1 MQGKIVVTVIGND
14 KVGIVAGV
22 TKKLQ
27 DLDANIVDISQ
38 TIFENEIFAMIMLV
52 NVEKFKGNFDEMKKE
67 LSLLE
72 EKLGVKIYVQHEDIF
87 KAMHRI

>member
-52 NVEKFKGNFDEMKKE
+52 NGEKFKGNFDEMKKE
-67 LSLLE
+67 LSFLE

>member
-67 LSLLE
+67 LSPLE

>member
-38 TIFENEIFAMIMLV
+38 TIFENKIFAMIMLV
-52 NVEKFKGNFDEMKKE
+52 DGEKFKGNFDEMQKE
-67 LSLLE
+67 LSSLG